1 MSEQTGQL
9 SHKLGNIL
17 ARLIWRDDSKR
28 HVIVAISNEIDGQ
41 SGRVFGLDGSV
52 SQREQI
58 NDKYP
63 DGDDYLGYDECLV
76 AKRVNEAFG

>member
-1 MSEQTGQL
+1 M
-9 SHKLGNIL
+9 
-17 ARLIWRDDSKR
+17 
-28 HVIVAISNEIDGQ
+28 AIPNKIDGK

-58 NDKYP
+58 NDEYA